1 MAETTMMNILN
12 NLITHYSLWWQSNVN
27 YTLSSEKRRSPR
39 ERVRRVCDGLLLSVL
54 MLPGAA
60 LILEPAFGHHLYQ
73 ASVMMAATGVV
84 TGDWLFCLIMKRI
97 IKNPTEY
104 CRQNPLSTTV
114 IFYLISH
121 CVMVAL
127 YIYAIVFI
135 SIMNVITLYF

>member
-1 MAETTMMNILN
+1 MMNILN
-12 NLITHYSLWWQSNVN
+12 DLITHYSLWWQSNVN
-27 YTLSSEKRRSPR
+27 YTLFPEKRRSPR

-60 LILEPAFGHHLYQ
+60 LILEPAFEHHLYQ

-84 TGDWLFCLIMKRI
+84 TGDWLFCLIMKRT

-121 CVMVAL
+121 CAMVAL
-127 YIYAIVFI
+127 YIYAIIFI
-135 SIMNVITLYF
+135 SIMNIITPYF

>member
-1 MAETTMMNILN
+1 MMNILN
-12 NLITHYSLWWQSNVN
+12 NLITHYSLWWQSNVD
-27 YTLSSEKRRSPR
+27 YTLSPEKRRSPR

-60 LILEPAFGHHLYQ
+60 LILEPAFGHNLFQ

-84 TGDWLFCLIMKRI
+84 TGDWLFCSIMKRI

-104 CRQNPLSTTV
+104 CRKNPLSTTV

-127 YIYAIVFI
+127 YIYVVVFI
-135 SIMNVITLYF
+135 SIMNIITNYF

>member
-12 NLITHYSLWWQSNVN
+12 SLITHYPLWWQSNVD

-60 LILEPAFGHHLYQ
+60 LILKTAFGHHLFQ

-84 TGDWLFCLIMKRI
+84 TGDWLFCSIMKRI

-127 YIYAIVFI
+127 YIYVIVFI
-135 SIMNVITLYF
+135 SIMNIITPYF

>member
-12 NLITHYSLWWQSNVN
+12 DLITHYSLWWQSNVN
-27 YTLSSEKRRSPR
+27 YTLFPEKRRSPR

-54 MLPGAA
+54 MLPGAV
-60 LILEPAFGHHLYQ
+60 LILEPAFEHHLYQ

-84 TGDWLFCLIMKRI
+84 TGDWLFCLIMKRT

-121 CVMVAL
+121 CAMVAL
-127 YIYAIVFI
+127 YIYAIIFI
-135 SIMNVITLYF
+135 STMNIITPYF